1 MSSNLEDLNI
11 DDIVGAGPEDFSSA
25 KQPVSE
31 GTEFPSIGEV
41 TDIDLSFME
50 KVENIANMR
59 TMFARDDWSKA
70 EIIQKDFK
78 DDEKWG
84 GLYKDKFNNP
94 MIIWENQPYYV
105 NKPGLSEQDL
115 MTFAGDI
122 AAFYPA
128 GRAVAAMPTIT
139 TKILGGSTLYS
150 ATEGVRQLVEDI
162 MAPKTK
168 QVKNEKWLFDKV
180 SDAGLTGS
188 ASATIEATLP
198 IVGRYVSSAVR
209 PYWQELSEYVK
220 DIPEIA
226 DEKISKAA
234 EFVKGKVTSKL
245 DDLAREPNVSGKIP
259 LTKGQRGAKEPIE
272 GVPYSVDSTA
282 TPQIF
287 EEDRIRWG
295 DDDLFGPTAGA
306 IIRNF
311 DKRQLAEITNQ
322 AQQLM
327 QAALRYGKGGADETV
342 EDLTQSGEL
351 IGETIQSASDKMR
364 KAAGILYRRVD
375 RAEDAP
381 IFDEQGIKDIFSRI
395 EEKILQEVPPSAL
408 TGEEQSLVL
417 KNMPILKSYVDEV
430 GKILKRAENSETGI
444 ISFKEML
451 EHQQQLRQLTNL
463 AQQSA
468 GTGKTSN
475 EARILRDLEVE
486 FTDDFYN
493 SVERG
498 LASGEPEII
507 ADLQKASGLWKNVM
521 QLSGKGTAKEM
532 SERSA
537 NAVLKLLTDGGST
550 PIEVV
555 NKLFGAAKFVPA
567 RGMKVVLQKLKT
579 NLPPEEYNKVM
590 GLMRNAILQKAFTGT
605 AGAISRSKILRNYND
620 IFYKHRYITKEFFSG
635 EELKTIADFRREV
648 APTLWAEMKLNPSG
662 TKYALFS
669 ALGSTGLFLP
679 IARRVPIVSM
689 AAKPLEEAATKTV
702 AKSSAE
708 DAVSQYV
715 FYDNQKPLFDQ
726 TIAAMFRPSIP
737 REDESGMPNVEPMDI
752 TINNLIQS
760 INPETAEK
768 IIQSVGEQ

>member
-1 MSSNLEDLNI
+1 
-11 DDIVGAGPEDFSSA
+11 
-25 KQPVSE
+25 
-31 GTEFPSIGEV
+31 
-41 TDIDLSFME
+41 
-50 KVENIANMR
+50 
-59 TMFARDDWSKA
+59 
-70 EIIQKDFK
+70 
-78 DDEKWG
+78 
-84 GLYKDKFNNP
+84 NP

-226 DEKISKAA
+226 DEKINKAA

-259 LTKGQRGAKEPIE
+259 LTKGQRGAREPTE

-311 DKRQLAEITNQ
+311 DQRQLAEITNQ

-430 GKILKRAENSETGI
+430 GKILKRAENSETGV

-468 GTGKTSN
+468 GAGKTSN
-475 EARILRDLEVE
+475 EARI
-486 FTDDFYN
+486 
-493 SVERG
+493 
-498 LASGEPEII
+498 
-507 ADLQKASGLWKNVM
+507 
-521 QLSGKGTAKEM
+521 
-532 SERSA
+532 
-537 NAVLKLLTDGGST
+537 
-550 PIEVV
+550 
-555 NKLFGAAKFVPA
+555 
-567 RGMKVVLQKLKT
+567 
-579 NLPPEEYNKVM
+579 
-590 GLMRNAILQKAFTGT
+590 
-605 AGAISRSKILRNYND
+605 
-620 IFYKHRYITKEFFSG
+620 
-635 EELKTIADFRREV
+635 
-648 APTLWAEMKLNPSG
+648 
-662 TKYALFS
+662 
-669 ALGSTGLFLP
+669 
-679 IARRVPIVSM
+679 
-689 AAKPLEEAATKTV
+689 
-702 AKSSAE
+702 
-708 DAVSQYV
+708 
-715 FYDNQKPLFDQ
+715 
-726 TIAAMFRPSIP
+726 
-737 REDESGMPNVEPMDI
+737 
-752 TINNLIQS
+752 
-760 INPETAEK
+760 
-768 IIQSVGEQ
+768 